1 MFGQLNFELKS
12 ITNFVVLRVN
22 TSTIQL
28 AVEQVMF
35 SDINRPVERDY
46 EDTIQRV
53 YEADI
58 VPIDFHKTVEA
69 YHSINRYV
77 DEKTHGKITKII
89 EPEDLHDLQM
99 ILISAIFFK
108 GEWKV
113 CLFFC

>member
-1 MFGQLNFELKS
+1 MNS
-12 ITNFVVLRVN
+12 IQYFVQPRVN

-35 SDINRPVERDY
+35 SDINRPIERDY

-58 VPIDFHKTVEA
+58 VPIDFHKSTDA
-69 YHSINRYV
+69 YHEINNYV
-77 DEKTHGKITKII
+77 DAKTHGRINKIV
-89 EPEDLHDLQM
+89 EPEDLKDLQM

-113 CLFFC
+113 